1 MVKKKIQIRG
11 DKVHD
16 VGYRLFLMNAAEDF
30 GIKNFDAKNVKDV
43 AQIVIVLVE
52 SAEENINQFF
62 DYVKTNLPENAIVST
77 VNIENY
83 DKEVKNIEV
92 FKTSFVA
99 VQQQKFVNV
108 GLMLYG
114 EVKMFR
120 KESNEKQDK
129 MLEKQDVMIEKQ
141 DKMLEKQDVMIE
153 KQDKML
159 EKQDVMIEKQDK
171 MLEKQ
176 DVMIEKQD
184 KMLEKQDVMIEKQDK
199 MLEKQDIMIDKQDK
213 MLVTQNLTINVLMD
227 IRENTSKIPYIV
239 EKIQDI
245 DVKYTRLEEEI
256 NKIKRAIHIEV

>member
-129 MLEKQDVMIEKQ
+129 MLEKQD
-141 DKMLEKQDVMIE
+141 
-153 KQDKML
+153 
-159 EKQDVMIEKQDK
+159 
-171 MLEKQ
+171 
-176 DVMIEKQD
+176 
-184 KMLEKQDVMIEKQDK
+184 
-199 MLEKQDIMIDKQDK
+199 IMIDKQDK